1 MSKRKSS
8 DTSCGNPVFG
18 KATLFICSY
27 AGGGQSS
34 SLLPQVLCKRILY
47 SSLPRDTAA
56 FYVPT
61 TNVHALPS
69 NCSGVLVTLTLE
81 HAKEQNEL
89 TVTDASWSL
98 GIIISHDA
106 WNTVVHEVFPIA
118 GNTKVSILP
127 LICPIININPYRLTH
142 LSLFRNFNTR
152 LGHRSSS

>member
-8 DTSCGNPVFG
+8 DTSCDNPFSG
-18 KATLFICSY
+18 KATLFSCSY

-61 TNVHALPS
+61 TNAHALPS

-98 GIIISHDA
+98 NIIISHDA
-106 WNTVVHEVFPIA
+106 WI
-118 GNTKVSILP
+118 KD
-127 LICPIININPYRLTH
+127 
-142 LSLFRNFNTR
+142 
-152 LGHRSSS
+152 

>member
-18 KATLFICSY
+18 KATLFSCSY

-34 SLLPQVLCKRILY
+34 SLHLQVLCKRVLY
-47 SSLPRDTAA
+47 SSPHDTAA

-61 TNVHALPS
+61 TNAHALPS

-98 GIIISHDA
+98 NIIISHDA
-106 WNTVVHEVFPIA
+106 WI
-118 GNTKVSILP
+118 KD
-127 LICPIININPYRLTH
+127 
-142 LSLFRNFNTR
+142 
-152 LGHRSSS
+152 